1 MIVNTSTPSK
11 LLICLTPSLLVRC
24 VIPEIKKSDV
34 WITSPPSNVAGGLAF
49 VIVKYDF
56 RIDSIDSVSFCLL
69 SGLGLVMNAFPVIND
84 SGENFAFLKKVLGL
98 QIICPEIR
106 LFQFFLYFLKFFLF
120 AVQFKDN
127 PGG

>member
-1 MIVNTSTPSK
+1 MPKFDNFNFFDNFLDSSFN
-11 LLICLTPSLLVRC
+11 LVFY
-24 VIPEIKKSDV
+24 P
-34 WITSPPSNVAGGLAF
+34 F
-49 VIVKYDF
+49 VIFICGKFKENLVF
-56 RIDSIDSVSFCLL
+56 FP
-69 SGLGLVMNAFPVIND
+69 LVMNAFPVIND
-84 SGENFAFLKKVLGL
+84 SGENFAFLKKVLCL